1 MEVKRIITG
10 SWFPRTKMHLKE
22 YFAFLE
28 TGKSHL
34 PIPKD
39 ELEKAR
45 EVLSPEEVLYVG
57 GRFDE
62 VVAKMRG
69 YAVRYT
75 EDGLLLVSKEV
86 HALASDVIDIRSFY
100 DDRIAKALGAIYG
113 IGTPAVMH
121 RIPHVG
127 MRPIVLI
134 VSSASQDDIDGL
146 FAELTDVPHFVARGN
161 EATAHF
167 GENHIVIEDFGTSE
181 AQMDLL
187 VRMYVLFRE
196 YEHKLR
202 HYLDLHRTIWESI
215 ADFRGQETLATKD
228 LPAIR
233 DRLLDYRRDLAVTR
247 GRLGQ
252 MESYLAARRSAVD
265 ATGQTDWLGTLEAY
279 RFDKVQS
286 ATAYMKELWEMLDE
300 YIESTVAITGLLYQ
314 ENLQKEINFQQFI
327 FLVSAVAGT
336 LTLGTIAGASIS
348 LNAPS
353 GTSLATGSLVSFSLH
368 DFLIFGGASLVI
380 SVVVFTLIRPIISS
394 FRRIKV
400 RALFRGSGTGP
411 AGPRIET

>member
-1 MEVKRIITG
+1 MEVSRIITG
-10 SWFPRTKMHLKE
+10 SWFPRTKLHLKE
-22 YFAFLE
+22 YFDFLE

-34 PIPKD
+34 PIPQD
-39 ELEKAR
+39 ELAKAR
-45 EVLSPEEVLYVG
+45 EVLAPEEVLYVG

-69 YAVRYT
+69 YLVRYT
-75 EDGLLLVSKEV
+75 EDGLLLISREV
-86 HALASDVIDIRSFY
+86 HTLASDVIDIRSFY
-100 DDRIAKALGAIYG
+100 DDRIAKALGVIYG
-113 IGTPAVMH
+113 MGTPAVMH

-127 MRPIVLI
+127 MRPIILI
-134 VSSASQDDIDGL
+134 VRSASQDDIDGL
-146 FAELTDVPHFVARGN
+146 FAELTDVPHFIARGDG
-161 EATAHF
+161 ATVHF
-167 GENHIVIEDFGTSE
+167 GENHIVIEDTG
-181 AQMDLL
+181 MPDDRLDLL
-187 VRMYVLFRE
+187 VRMYLLFRE

-265 ATGQTDWLGTLEAY
+265 ATGRAEWLGTLEAY
-279 RFDKVQS
+279 RFDKVMS
-286 ATAYMKELWEMLDE
+286 ATAYMKELWDMLDE

-336 LTLGTIAGASIS
+336 LTLGTIAGADIS
-348 LNAPS
+348 LNAPD
-353 GTSLATGSLVSFSLH
+353 GGSLASGVLRSFSLH
-368 DFLIFGGASLVI
+368 DFMIYGGTALAI
-380 SVVVFTLIRPIISS
+380 SVVTFTLIRPLISS

-400 RALFRGSGTGP
+400 KTLFRGSASKDATVLID
-411 AGPRIET
+411 R